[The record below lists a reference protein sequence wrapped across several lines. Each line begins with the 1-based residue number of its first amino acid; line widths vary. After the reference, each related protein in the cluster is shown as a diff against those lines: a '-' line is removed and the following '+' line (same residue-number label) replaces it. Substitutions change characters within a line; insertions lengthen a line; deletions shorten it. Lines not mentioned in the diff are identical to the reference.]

1 MKSTHRTIIPI
12 ISLLLLAPA
21 LLAGEAADTGKE
33 VKKEKRVI
41 MIPSGGKGN
50 TPAPH
55 MEFVQAAPRGERRIE
70 FIREGTPEMETVTF
84 LGVQTEPVDQTLTVQ
99 LGIAKGTGLVVQ
111 DVVADSPAAGTLQ
124 EHDILLKLND
134 QVLINMD
141 QLSVL
146 VRNMKAGD
154 SVSLTYLRGGR
165 EAKASIKLGEH
176 EVPKRTHFG
185 FNLEMKPELNMK
197 WHGLRGKPGETGGGE
212 GDPDHLLWMMDL
224 AKGGRSRAV
233 VNAETD
239 GENTVSVTVN
249 TGNGKVA
256 FNDDEGSLELT
267 TKEGKKELV
276 AKDNNGAVLFSG
288 PINTPEERAG
298 LAPELKAR
306 LEKIETMHEFQFHTD
321 EDFQGGETK
330 VIRMQRGAK
339 LEQPKLP
346 AGMRRL
352 DT

>member
-1 MKSTHRTIIPI
+1 MKSTHRTIVPI
-12 ISLLLLAPA
+12 LSLLLLAPA

-41 MIPSGGKGN
+41 MMPSGGKGS
-50 TPAPH
+50 TTAPH
-55 MEFVQAAPRGERRIE
+55 MEFLHAAPRGERRIE
-70 FIREGTPEMETVTF
+70 FIKEGVPEMETVTF
-84 LGVQTEPVDQTLTVQ
+84 LGVQTEPVDQTLTAQ

-134 QVLINMD
+134 QILINMD
-141 QLSVL
+141 QLSIL
-146 VRNMKAGD
+146 VRNLKAGD
-154 SVSLTYLRGGR
+154 NVSLTYLRGGK
-165 EAKASIKLGEH
+165 EAKVAIKLGEH
-176 EVPKRTHFG
+176 EVPKRMRFG
-185 FNLEMKPELNMK
+185 FNPAMKSGLNMQ
-197 WHGLRGKPGETGGGE
+197 WHSLKGKPGETEGVE

-224 AKGGRSRAV
+224 AKGGRPRAV

-249 TGNGKVA
+249 TGNGKVE

-267 TKEGKKELV
+267 TKDGKKELV
-276 AKDNNGAVLFSG
+276 AKDNKGAVLFSG

-298 LAPELKAR
+298 LSPELKAR
-306 LEKIETMHEFQFHTD
+306 LGKIETMHEFQFHTD

-339 LEQPKLP
+339 LEQPKL
-346 AGMRRL
+346 AGGMRRL